1 MMSSDAASGDVAAFP
16 GAKAQYTE
24 TLSFLSPS
32 EYEGIPI
39 YRVMNRLVQPDCT
52 NSSYNQSIDCLSIG
66 HLFETLG
73 EKK

>member
-1 MMSSDAASGDVAAFP
+1 MMSSDSASGDVAAFP

-39 YRVMNRLVQPDCT
+39 YRVMNRLVQPVGIFVC
-52 NSSYNQSIDCLSIG
+52 
-66 HLFETLG
+66 
-73 EKK
+73 